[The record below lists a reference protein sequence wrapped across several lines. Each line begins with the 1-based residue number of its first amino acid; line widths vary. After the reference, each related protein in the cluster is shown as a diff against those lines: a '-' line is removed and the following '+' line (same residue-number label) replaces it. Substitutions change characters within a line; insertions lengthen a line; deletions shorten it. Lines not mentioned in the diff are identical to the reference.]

1 MTTVAFDT
9 ETKGLDW
16 WNTDQQAFL
25 ATWATEKGEWHAD
38 LSDTRQAATFLQAL
52 KDADTIV
59 AHNLSFDVHQ
69 VRETLGFD
77 ILTET
82 NARLYDTDIISRVL
96 YPDGQR
102 DANDP
107 DSRGGHGL
115 KELASVYLRADA
127 RSAEDH
133 IEQMASSMGLKLKG
147 PSADIGAYYDVW
159 RAYPLEMEK
168 YARDDARFTFDL
180 YQRFLPELTGK
191 VGECYALEQATT
203 PYLIQAEQRG
213 IRVDQGAVYPL
224 KKFYERQA
232 EKAYA
237 TLEQELGEEALGGK
251 GSEDALIEAL
261 IKIGIP
267 LHEKT
272 KTGKLAVNKFAL
284 QKFEAEFPIIAT
296 LFEYRTAKKFLSTY
310 IGPMVD
316 RSVVHPSFK
325 QCGAWTGRMSC
336 MRPNMQN
343 IPKRAGKEVRAMFVP
358 RDDHSFIVADYES
371 IEVRLLAYY
380 LNDPG
385 FIELITGGHDPH
397 AWMAANIWGGEPGDF
412 HKDGPNA
419 KQRGLAKNILFAITY
434 GAGNPRVTSML
445 IDADFPV
452 TKVDERGASPEGAAL
467 LSKIKSS
474 LPRYHKLNGRI
485 KKKLK
490 TTGYVQTL
498 FGRVQTV
505 SKGKEYV
512 GLNALI
518 QGSAADIMKQG
529 LVNVSESCRSLGGQ
543 PVLTVHDEIVVEIPT
558 ENAQEALPLVERAM
572 VEAYPL
578 APPLSVSGTIVSTNY
593 ADA

>member
-16 WNTDQQAFL
+16 WNPSQQAFL
-25 ATWATEKGEWHAD
+25 ASWATEKGEWHAD
-38 LSDTRQAATFLQAL
+38 LSDTGQAATFLQAL
-52 KDADTIV
+52 SDADTIV

-77 ILTET
+77 ILD
-82 NARLYDTDIISRVL
+82 LDVQLFDTDLISRIL
-96 YPDGQR
+96 YPDGQYVEGE
-102 DANDP
+102 AK
-107 DSRGGHGL
+107 SGHGL
-115 KELASVYLRADA
+115 KELASIYLRANA
-127 RSAEDH
+127 REAEEH
-133 IEQMASSMGLKLKG
+133 IEQMANSMGLKLKG
-147 PSADIGAYYDVW
+147 ANADIGAYHDVW

-168 YARDDARFTFDL
+168 YARDDARFTYDL

-191 VGECYALEQATT
+191 AGECYALEQATT
-203 PYLIQAEQRG
+203 PQLIRAEQRG
-213 IRVDQGAVYPL
+213 VAVDQGAVYPL
-224 KKFYERQA
+224 KKEYERRA
-232 EKAYA
+232 EEAYA
-237 TLEQELGEEALGGK
+237 TLEQELGEAALGGP

-261 IKIGIP
+261 QKLGIP

-272 KTGKLAVNKFAL
+272 PTGKLAVNKFAL
-284 QKFEAEFPIIAT
+284 QKFENEFPIIQT
-296 LFEYRTAKKFLSTY
+296 LFDYRTAKKFLSTY

-316 RSVVHPSFK
+316 RSIVHPSFK

-358 RDDHSFIVADYES
+358 RDGYCYVVADYES

-385 FIELITGGHDPH
+385 FIQLIAEGHDPH
-397 AWMAANIWGGEPGDF
+397 AWMAANIWGGEPSDF

-445 IDADFPV
+445 IDAGFPV
-452 TKVDERGASPEGAAL
+452 SKVDSRGASPEGAAL

-474 LPRYHKLNGRI
+474 LPRYHKLNNRI

-490 TTGYVQTL
+490 TQGYVQTL

-505 SKGKEYV
+505 TKGKEYV

-529 LVNVSESCRSLGGQ
+529 LVNVCEATNHLGAR
-543 PVLTVHDEIVVEIPT
+543 PLLVVHDEVVVETPLEYAEET
-558 ENAQEALPLVERAM
+558 KALVEKAL

-578 APPLSVSGTIVSTNY
+578 SPALAVSGTIVTTNY